1 MEKDRLQELI
11 VKYTSGQID
20 KPELTELL
28 DYVVARGE
36 SPEMQ
41 SLLTKL
47 LETTNADD
55 SLQLDADAL
64 YRRITHA
71 YRGVHRRKSPLRLPR
86 WWHGAAAVLLAAICL
101 WVFKGDILFGGDTSY
116 AKEMRTVTTTPTDKP
131 LLRLADGRTIYLDSM
146 DNGALATE
154 DGIQISLQNGTIYY
168 TDKAH
173 SSTDESLENTIIT
186 PKGRQYQVVLPD
198 GSKLWLNAA
207 STVSYPIRFNS
218 KKREIT
224 VSGEVYLEVE
234 HAAEWP
240 FVVDTKMQQI
250 EVVGTKFNVSAYSD
264 DLTTKTTLVDG
275 RVKVSFVGEAEIQHA
290 QNSIMLKPGQQLVST
305 ESEKGGRVIHVDPEE
320 MVSWKDNLFVFSDEE
335 ISEVMK
341 KVSRWYDVEIEY
353 LDGMAGKRIGGSIP
367 RLTNVE
373 ELMNALE
380 DTGLLHYKMEG
391 GTIVVMR

>member
-1 MEKDRLQELI
+1 
-11 VKYTSGQID
+11 
-20 KPELTELL
+20 
-28 DYVVARGE
+28 
-36 SPEMQ
+36 
-41 SLLTKL
+41 
-47 LETTNADD
+47 
-55 SLQLDADAL
+55 
-64 YRRITHA
+64 
-71 YRGVHRRKSPLRLPR
+71 
-86 WWHGAAAVLLAAICL
+86 AAAVLLAAICL

-131 LLRLADGRTIYLDSM
+131 LLRLTDGRTIYLDSM

-250 EVVGTKFNVSAYSD
+250 EV
-264 DLTTKTTLVDG
+264 
-275 RVKVSFVGEAEIQHA
+275 
-290 QNSIMLKPGQQLVST
+290 
-305 ESEKGGRVIHVDPEE
+305 
-320 MVSWKDNLFVFSDEE
+320 
-335 ISEVMK
+335 
-341 KVSRWYDVEIEY
+341 
-353 LDGMAGKRIGGSIP
+353 
-367 RLTNVE
+367 
-373 ELMNALE
+373 
-380 DTGLLHYKMEG
+380 
-391 GTIVVMR
+391 